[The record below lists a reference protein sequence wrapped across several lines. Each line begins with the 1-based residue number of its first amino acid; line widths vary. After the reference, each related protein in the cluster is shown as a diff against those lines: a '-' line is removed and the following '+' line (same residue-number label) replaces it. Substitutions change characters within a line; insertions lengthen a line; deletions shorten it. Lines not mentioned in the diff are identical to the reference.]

1 MSKFYTDEMKEY
13 ILNNYNGKTITEL
26 QKKFND
32 KFNTNVTYCAMK
44 SYLGSNKLKVGR
56 NNKRKFKDEHI
67 QFLKDNVKG
76 ISLKEL
82 TKRFNKYFKL
92 NVNESTISNLK
103 LKYNLKSGIVGGRFE
118 KRKNSSK

>member
-1 MSKFYTDEMKEY
+1 MSKFYTDEMKVY
-13 ILNNYNGKTITEL
+13 ILNNYKGKTITEL

-82 TKRFNKYFKL
+82 TKRFNKHFKL
-92 NVNESTISNLK
+92 DVNESTISNLK
-103 LKYNLKSGIVGGRFE
+103 LKYNLKSGIVGGQFE
-118 KRKNSSK
+118 KR